1 MIRSMMHMQLCHT
14 TDQSGGLDLDTYVP
28 FANITD
34 LITFH
39 SINYHVPLNLVVGH
53 TVEST

>member
-1 MIRSMMHMQLCHT
+1 MMHMQLYHT